1 MKNLKKVLPILL
13 VFVLLFAGGCKDKSD
28 NIGND
33 SDVVDFRGKQF
44 PALVSEDIEITK
56 AFLYNGEF
64 PEDAS
69 FRPVSDVFAIK
80 VKNLSQ
86 KDIQLVRLYVVTDQN
101 EYFFEVTT
109 LPSQKSVTV
118 LEKNG
123 QTILDDEK
131 ILETKEE
138 NKVFFE
144 NSISLNAD
152 KFQLAPL
159 DKVINIKN
167 ISSENISSDVYV
179 YFKRVD
185 ENGDYFG
192 GITFRSNAGPM
203 KADEFK
209 QIPAS
214 HFMKENSEVLFVDY
228 AKP

>member
-1 MKNLKKVLPILL
+1 MKNLKRVLPILL
-13 VFVLLFAGGCKDKSD
+13 IFVLLFAGGCKDKSD
-28 NIGND
+28 DTGNE
-33 SDVVDFRGKQF
+33 SDVVEFCGKQF
-44 PALVSEDIEITK
+44 PALVSADTEVAR
-56 AFLYNGEF
+56 AFLYNGEY
-64 PEDAS
+64 PEDGS
-69 FRPVSDVFAIK
+69 FRDVTEVFAIK
-80 VKNLSQ
+80 VTNVSQ
-86 KDIQLVRLYVVTDQN
+86 KDIQLVRFYVVTDQN
-101 EYFFEVTT
+101 EYLFEVTT

-123 QTILDDEK
+123 QTILEDEK
-131 ILETKEE
+131 ILEIKEE
-138 NKVFFE
+138 NKIFFE
-144 NSISLNAD
+144 NGISLNAD
-152 KFQLAPL
+152 KFQLTPL

-192 GITFRSNAGPM
+192 GITFRSNAGAL

-214 HFMKENSEVLFVDY
+214 HFMQENSEVLFVDY